1 MVVAVRAVLVA
12 LVVLG
17 HVLAERLPTL
27 LAHEH
32 HLGCLREPVRL
43 RFGVTLCTVEPL
55 LATWCTNRHL
65 RIQDVFAGGGEGR

>member
-1 MVVAVRAVLVA
+1 MIITMRTILVA
-12 LVVLG
+12 LLIRA
-17 HVLAERLPTL
+17 HVLPERPTTL